1 MVWEKSRTKLSISSR
16 PWSQVMQ
23 LNGKLTLTSSIDTAP
38 SYIFFA
44 RPTSDDVLLHPF
56 FWNSTM
62 RLNFLCEA
70 SDRFEIMERD
80 PPDLVLVD
88 LESEVATVL
97 GNDWLKRLDP
107 RLVENLGKYRK
118 YDGASVR
125 DLLRVIRNKK
135 HHYLDLPDPVR
146 KSLGSPPEDFLT
158 YFTQRFPLLFLH
170 VWSVIAK
177 NVSHESLFE
186 ANYFRP
192 PD

>member
-1 MVWEKSRTKLSISSR
+1 
-16 PWSQVMQ
+16 
-23 LNGKLTLTSSIDTAP
+23 
-38 SYIFFA
+38 
-44 RPTSDDVLLHPF
+44 
-56 FWNSTM
+56 M
-62 RLNFLCEA
+62 RLNFICEA

-80 PPDLVLVD
+80 PPDSVLVA
-88 LESEVATVL
+88 LESEVAAVL

-146 KSLGSPPEDFLT
+146 KSLGSPPEDFLA